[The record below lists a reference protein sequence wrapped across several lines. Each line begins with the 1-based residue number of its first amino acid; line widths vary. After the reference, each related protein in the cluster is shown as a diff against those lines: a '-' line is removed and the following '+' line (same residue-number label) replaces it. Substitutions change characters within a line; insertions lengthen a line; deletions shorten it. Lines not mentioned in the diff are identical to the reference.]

1 MNTINQAV
9 VTVTTTGS
17 SASATGSGTTDA
29 ALYGF
34 LLDVYLD
41 YHASAPATTDVT
53 ISYASPANGNIT
65 VYSNSAT
72 DVLLMPRKN
81 AVDVAGAAITG
92 VYDLYPL
99 NGRVTVSVA
108 GSDALTGCVVARIRY
123 LALG

>member
-1 MNTINQAV
+1 MSQIAQET

-17 SASATGSGTTDA
+17 AANATGSGTST
-29 ALYGF
+29 ALTGF
-34 LLDVYLD
+34 LLDIFLD

-53 ISYASPANGNIT
+53 IAYDEPDNGNIT

-81 AVDVAGAAITG
+81 AVDVAGAAVSG

-108 GSDALTGCVVARIRY
+108 GSDALTNCVTARIRY

>member
-1 MNTINQAV
+1 MSQIAQETV
-9 VTVTTTGS
+9 LVTTTGS
-17 SASATGSGTTDA
+17 AASATGSGTSA
-29 ALYGF
+29 ALTGF
-34 LLDVYLD
+34 LLDIFLD

-53 ISYASPANGNIT
+53 IAYDEPDNGNIT

-81 AVDVAGAAITG
+81 AVDVAGAAISG

-108 GSDALTGCVVARIRY
+108 GSDALTNCVTARIRY

>member
-9 VTVTTTGS
+9 VTVTTTG
-17 SASATGSGTTDA
+17 ADGSGVGNTSTDVG
-29 ALYGF
+29 LHGF
-34 LLDVYLD
+34 LLDIYLD

-53 ISYASPANGNIT
+53 VAYDNPDNGNIT

-81 AVDVAGAAITG
+81 AVDVAGAAVSG

-99 NGRVTVSVA
+99 NGKINIAVA
-108 GSDALTGCVVARIRY
+108 GSNALTGCVVARIRY

>member
-1 MNTINQAV
+1 MSQIAQE
-9 VTVTTTGS
+9 TVIITTTG
-17 SASATGSGTTDA
+17 AAGSATGSATSSSLT
-29 ALYGF
+29 GF

-53 ISYASPANGNIT
+53 VAYGAPANGNLT

-99 NGRVTVSVA
+99 NGTLTVSVA
-108 GSDALTGCVVARIRY
+108 QSDALTGCVTARIRY

>member
-1 MNTINQAV
+1 MNQICQEI

-17 SASATGSGTTDA
+17 AASATGSGTTQG
-29 ALYGF
+29 LHGF
-34 LLDVYLD
+34 LLDIFLD

-53 ISYASPANGNIT
+53 IAYDEPDNGNIT
-65 VYSNSAT
+65 VYSDSAT

-81 AVDVAGAAITG
+81 AVDVAGAAVSG